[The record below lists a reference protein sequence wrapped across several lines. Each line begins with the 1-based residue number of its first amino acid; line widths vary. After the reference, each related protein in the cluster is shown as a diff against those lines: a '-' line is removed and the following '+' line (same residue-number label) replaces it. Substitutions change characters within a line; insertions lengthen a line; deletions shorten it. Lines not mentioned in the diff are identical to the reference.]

1 MYCVKS
7 TILGLFWAEFG
18 SIWRSRLA
26 LTVSTAT
33 RCAIFHSF
41 SVDFRLISDLLW
53 SVLTQGQRR
62 QAFLRCRTGG
72 GIPNT
77 NDFLRELMKCW
88 EESWWNAEKNPGA
101 GVYALYTPWLVQ
113 NWSTFTGWILWSWWM
128 ILVQGPID
136 PAPHGWY
143 SICILNDDFC
153 MKTDEFCIKND
164 GFWKA
169 ITHKAGR
176 IGRFTTTPPIIS
188 YHGIL
193 DLS

>member
-1 MYCVKS
+1 
-7 TILGLFWAEFG
+7 
-18 SIWRSRLA
+18 
-26 LTVSTAT
+26 
-33 RCAIFHSF
+33 
-41 SVDFRLISDLLW
+41 
-53 SVLTQGQRR
+53 
-62 QAFLRCRTGG
+62 
-72 GIPNT
+72 
-77 NDFLRELMKCW
+77 
-88 EESWWNAEKNPGA
+88 
-101 GVYALYTPWLVQ
+101 
-113 NWSTFTGWILWSWWM
+113 M